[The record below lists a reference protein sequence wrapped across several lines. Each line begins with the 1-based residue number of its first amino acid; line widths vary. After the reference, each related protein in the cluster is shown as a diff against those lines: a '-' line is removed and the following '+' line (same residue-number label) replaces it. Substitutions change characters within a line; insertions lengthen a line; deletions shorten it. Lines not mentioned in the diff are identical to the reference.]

1 MPKNFNPYDH
11 FGFLTGRVSR
21 LIDYKV
27 EAEKAKRNYSFPN
40 SCMGILANLWAQDGI
55 KQQDLADEMIR
66 NKSSITKMIL
76 ALVNDGLVERKIDDI
91 DRRQKRIY
99 LTKEGREFKQF
110 IIKKALKGEKQATK
124 GLTAE
129 EVLISKKVLQT
140 IYTNLN
146 KAHNQV
152 V

>member
-1 MPKNFNPYDH
+1 MPKEFNPYNH

-27 EAEKAKRNYSFPN
+27 ETEKTKRQYSFPS
-40 SCMGILANLWAQDGI
+40 SCMGILANLWAKDGI
-55 KQQDLADEMIR
+55 KQQDLADDMIR

-76 ALVNDGLVERKIDDI
+76 ALEKDGLVERKIDKI
-91 DRRQKRIY
+91 DKRQKRIY
-99 LTKEGREFKQF
+99 LTKEGKEFKQY
-110 IIKKALKGEKQATK
+110 IIKKAINGEKRATA
-124 GLTAE
+124 GLKKE
-129 EVLISKKVLQT
+129 EIEIAKKVLQT
-140 IYTNLN
+140 MYSNLN